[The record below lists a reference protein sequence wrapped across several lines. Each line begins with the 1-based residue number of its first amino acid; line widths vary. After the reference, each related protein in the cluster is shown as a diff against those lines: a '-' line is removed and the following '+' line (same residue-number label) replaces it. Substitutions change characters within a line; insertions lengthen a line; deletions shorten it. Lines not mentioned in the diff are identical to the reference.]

1 MKINIRNIRKPKITS
16 QHGTVQSN
24 KFFDISSLSNPLY
37 ITWGKVLKADS
48 SMNTVNLELQN
59 GLELRNVEVRS
70 LEWAGANS
78 EGYGERDLPPEN
90 CRVLILF
97 PDGIVENAFV
107 LCSGLDLL
115 GEVGTK
121 QKEEL
126 LVSGKEGEHLKI
138 REGGLKE
145 TYDKSTGAYT
155 LETNEAKIDIDADGA
170 IKVSRDEGE
179 VSIALDGVIKIS
191 KNEGEVNIA
200 SDGVISIS
208 KNGGIARINADGSVE
223 ITPASGKNIELA
235 GNTKNLVTHA
245 ELSSALAT
253 FVTALNAHVHA
264 GVTSG
269 GASTAIPT
277 PMSLNISGAEATRLE
292 TS

>member
-115 GEVGTK
+115 GTVGTK

-126 LVSGKEGEHLKI
+126 LVSGKEDEHLKI

-145 TYDKSTGAYT
+145 TYDKSTGSY
-155 LETNEAKIDIDADGA
+155 I
-170 IKVSRDEGE
+170 
-179 VSIALDGVIKIS
+179 LDFP
-191 KNEGEVNIA
+191 
-200 SDGVISIS
+200 
-208 KNGGIARINADGSVE
+208 DGSDCVMNINSAVLKVNTDGSIE
-223 ITPASGKNIELA
+223 ITPASGKDIKLA
-235 GNTKNLVTHA
+235 GGTI
-245 ELSSALAT
+245 
-253 FVTALNAHVHA
+253 
-264 GVTSG
+264 
-269 GASTAIPT
+269 GANDLTNCIF
-277 PMSLNISGAEATRLE
+277 SGALHCIDALKKVKVP
-292 TS
+292 